1 MTEALRVLCWPGG
14 GKLTNGRYP
23 KLFPAGRD
31 VTEGHGGV
39 WLLVE
44 PHELASFLCDVRE
57 GSHPADLEA
66 FRTY

>member
-39 WLLVE
+39 CAVGG
-44 PHELASFLCDVRE
+44 AS
-57 GSHPADLEA
+57 
-66 FRTY
+66 